1 MLQMINDIKININW
15 GRQNIWSQ
23 LIRQPQ
29 MDIIN
34 WSKEIKKENIFLGS
48 VLIGDKKCGTE
59 IRSLIRTAKYA
70 FHKLSING

>member
-29 MDIIN
+29 MEIIY
-34 WSKEIKKENIFLGS
+34 SSEEI
-48 VLIGDKKCGTE
+48 
-59 IRSLIRTAKYA
+59 
-70 FHKLSING
+70 